1 MAERDYY
8 EVLGVEKNAS
18 QNEIKSAY
26 RKLALQYHPDR
37 NPDDASAEEK
47 FKEAAVAYEV
57 LSDQDKRQRYDQ
69 FGHAGVNG
77 FGGGGY
83 SPFSNINDIF
93 THFGDIFS
101 GGFSDFFGGGG
112 GSSRNRNRR
121 SQGERGSDIKIKLP
135 LTINEIAF
143 GTEKTIKIKR
153 LVQCQKCNGTGAKD
167 SASKINCSTCGGSG
181 EVRNVSRS
189 VFGQVVNITICPTCN
204 GTGQVIK
211 DKCLECKGDGRV
223 SFEDTIDVSVP
234 SGVSNDN
241 YIPLSGK
248 GNAGR
253 FGGRAGDLLVIF
265 IEKEHEK
272 FKRMGDNVL
281 YSLDV
286 SFPDLAI
293 GSIFEIETLDGA
305 NKVEIPAGSQP
316 NDTIKL
322 KEKGIKGL
330 NTHRRGDFVVM
341 LNLVIPK
348 KISAKEKEIITEL
361 SKQENFLTKNITTKK
376 KGLFGK

>member
-8 EVLGVEKNAS
+8 EVLGVGKNAS
-18 QNEIKSAY
+18 QDEIKSAY

-47 FKEAAVAYEV
+47 FKEAAIAYEV
-57 LSDQDKRQRYDQ
+57 LNDQDKRQRYNQ
-69 FGHAGVNG
+69 FGHAGVNNN
-77 FGGGGY
+77 FGGGY

-93 THFGDIFS
+93 THFSDIFG
-101 GGFSDFFGGGG
+101 GGFGDFFGGT
-112 GSSRNRNRR
+112 SSRSRGRR

-135 LTINEIAF
+135 LTIEEIAF
-143 GTEKTIKIKR
+143 GVEKTIKIKR
-153 LVQCQKCNGTGAKD
+153 LVQCKKCNGTGAKD
-167 SASKINCSTCGGSG
+167 AASKITCPTCKGSG
-181 EVRNVSRS
+181 EVRNISRS
-189 VFGQVVNITICPTCN
+189 VFGQIVNITVCPTCN
-204 GTGQVIK
+204 GIGQVIK
-211 DKCLECKGDGRV
+211 EKCSECKGEGRV
-223 SFEDTIDVSVP
+223 LFEDTIDVSVP

-248 GNAGR
+248 GNVGR
-253 FGGRAGDLLVIF
+253 FEGRAGDLLVIF

-293 GSIFEIETLDGA
+293 GSTFNIETLDGID
-305 NKVEIPAGSQP
+305 KVEIPPYSQP

-322 KEKGIKGL
+322 KDKGIRGL
-330 NTHRRGDFVVM
+330 NTQKRGDFIVM
-341 LNLVIPK
+341 LNLIIPK
-348 KISAKEKEIITEL
+348 KISAKEKDIIIEL
-361 SKQENFLTKNITTKK
+361 AAQENFLTKNITTKK

>member
-8 EVLGVEKNAS
+8 EVLGVDKNAS
-18 QNEIKSAY
+18 QDEIKSAY
-26 RKLALQYHPDR
+26 RKLALKYHPDR
-37 NPDDASAEEK
+37 NPDDATAEEK
-47 FKEAAVAYEV
+47 FKEAAIAYEV
-57 LSDQDKRQRYDQ
+57 LNDQDKRQRYDQ
-69 FGHAGVNG
+69 FGHAGVSG
-77 FGGGGY
+77 FNGGGY

-93 THFGDIFS
+93 THFSDIFS
-101 GGFSDFFGGGG
+101 GGFTDFFGGG
-112 GSSRNRNRR
+112 SSRSRPRR
-121 SQGERGSDIKIKLP
+121 QQGERGSDIKIKLP

-153 LVQCQKCNGTGAKD
+153 LTHCSRCKGMGAKD
-167 SASKINCSTCGGSG
+167 DASKINCPTCSGTG
-181 EVRNVSRS
+181 EVRNISRS
-189 VFGQVVNITICPTCN
+189 VFGQIVNITVCHTCN
-204 GTGQVIK
+204 GVGQVIK
-211 DKCLECKGDGRV
+211 EKCPECNGEGRV
-223 SFEDTIDVSVP
+223 SFEDTIDVTVP

-241 YIPLSGK
+241 YIPISGK

-265 IEKEHEK
+265 VEKEHEK

-293 GSIFEIETLDGA
+293 GSNFEIETLDGID
-305 NKVEIPAGSQP
+305 KIEIPTGSQP

-322 KEKGIKGL
+322 KDKGIKGL
-330 NTHRRGDFVVM
+330 NTHRRGDFIVM
-341 LNLVIPK
+341 LNLLIPK

-361 SKQENFLTKNITTKK
+361 ASHENFLTKNIITKK
-376 KGLFGK
+376 KGLFGKQK